1 MKTLPLSLEAS
12 SVNSSVPVPE
22 QGEMLSS
29 AYGTRGNTIVIASS
43 TTAQGEKLNNDMKR
57 NIAHI
62 KQST

>member
-12 SVNSSVPVPE
+12 LVNSCFPVLE

-29 AYGTRGNTIVIASS
+29 AYGARSNTIVIASS
-43 TTAQGEKLNNDMKR
+43 STAQREKVNNDKKR
-57 NIAHI
+57 SIAHI